1 MYIILCDEYRKGSE
15 RLIVT
20 KLERR
25 VFLRL
30 QVRIKHLSLRL
41 DRSIKAIK
49 VLNRRLQNLEARE
62 ECAE

>member
-30 QVRIKHLSLRL
+30 QARIKHLSLRL

>member
-1 MYIILCDEYRKGSE
+1 M
-15 RLIVT
+15 T
-20 KLERR
+20 KLEKQ

-30 QVRIKHLSLRL
+30 QARIKHLSLRL

-62 ECAE
+62 GRAE